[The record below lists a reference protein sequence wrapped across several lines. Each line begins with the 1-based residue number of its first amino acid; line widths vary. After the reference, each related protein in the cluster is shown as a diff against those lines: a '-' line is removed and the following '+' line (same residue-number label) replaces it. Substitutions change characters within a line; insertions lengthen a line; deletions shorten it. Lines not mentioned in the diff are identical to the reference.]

1 MQATHINVAQTDSGS
16 WLVSQGTRRLPMRAF
31 RLKAHAMA
39 FGRALAFSR
48 RAGLYVYGPDGC
60 ATQQA
65 RQTLTYPIT
74 LD

>member
-16 WLVSQGTRRLPMRAF
+16 WLVSQGTRQLAMRAF

-48 RAGLYVYGPDGC
+48 GAAMYVYARDGR

-65 RQTLTYPIT
+65 RQTLTYPIK

>member
-1 MQATHINVAQTDSGS
+1 
-16 WLVSQGTRRLPMRAF
+16 
-31 RLKAHAMA
+31 MA

-48 RAGLYVYGPDGC
+48 GAAMYVYGRDGR

-65 RQTLTYPIT
+65 RQTLTYPIK